1 MLKLK
6 DTYKMYGIDKL
17 YDSEYNE
24 VEYYRFKLN
33 GDIQIWHTYDESKR
47 VLYEVCD
54 TKIGS
59 SKVCKK
65 LSDAMSIGLF
75 WSLLHHYVY

>member
-1 MLKLK
+1 MLKLYEVTRYWGV
-6 DTYKMYGIDKL
+6 DHL
-17 YDSEYNE
+17 FDSELNSVKYHRLLN
-24 VEYYRFKLN
+24 N